1 MEFDANFREDFPFL
15 SNLFSDDN
23 TPPKPELT
31 DGFSLEPSA
40 SCKDSLFD
48 DLHGHFDH
56 FPLTGSNLNPHD
68 HGDHFNVEGST
79 SNPLSGIRECPCT
92 DPCEAYANA
101 FLNDFTASLFA
112 SDSTNENMQGFESSY
127 LSFWDNPDQKNLVQ
141 PTTGGQSHI
150 YLPLN
155 IQEHDGP
162 SNGRFADDISCIT
175 AENEYNR
182 KLAVQRKIRKRAEH
196 MRKAGEVQKK
206 PSMIKGQ
213 WTPQEDRLLLQLVDR
228 FGTKKWSHIARML
241 NGRMGKQCRERWH
254 NHLRPDIRKDAWS
267 EEEDKILIEAHKEI
281 GNKWAAIAR
290 RLPGRTENT
299 IKNHWN
305 ATKRRQL
312 SKKKS
317 KDSDSNGS
325 LLQSYIKSVTS
336 ASAPRI
342 DKNINMLSASDK
354 QMVSMMTKP
363 RIDQLESSDLNS
375 ADWAI
380 PVYNDH
386 NYYEAMGLLFDKDML
401 PETHGFMSMLEE
413 MPYSSLV
420 EDSNMEYET
429 PLETDN
435 LVQGEVKKEMDL
447 MELIYQGKL

>member
-1 MEFDANFREDFPFL
+1 MEFDANFREDFPCL
-15 SNLFSDDN
+15 SNLFSDNN
-23 TPPKPELT
+23 TPPKPDLT
-31 DGFSLEPSA
+31 DGFSLEPS
-40 SCKDSLFD
+40 SCKASLFD
-48 DLHGHFDH
+48 DFDGHFDH
-56 FPLTGSNLNPHD
+56 FPLTVSNLNPHD
-68 HGDHFNVEGST
+68 HGDDHFNVEGST
-79 SNPLSGIRECPCT
+79 SNPVSGIREYPCT

-112 SDSTNENMQGFESSY
+112 SD
-127 LSFWDNPDQKNLVQ
+127 
-141 PTTGGQSHI
+141 GGQSHI

-162 SNGRFADDISCIT
+162 TNGKFADDISCIT
-175 AENEYNR
+175 AENGYNR
-182 KLAVQRKIRKRAEH
+182 KLAVQRKIRKRAVH
-196 MRKAGEVQKK
+196 TRKAIKVQKK
-206 PSMIKGQ
+206 PTIIKGQ
-213 WTPQEDRLLLQLVDR
+213 WTPQEDRLLVQLVDR

-267 EEEDKILIEAHKEI
+267 EEEDKVLIEAHKEI

-312 SKKKS
+312 SKKS
-317 KDSDSNGS
+317 KDSDPDGS

-342 DKNINMLSASDK
+342 DKNINMLSAPDK
-354 QMVSMMTKP
+354 QMVRMTTKP
-363 RIDQLESSDLNS
+363 RTDQLESSELNS

-380 PVYNDH
+380 PIYNDH
-386 NYYEAMGLLFDKDML
+386 NYYEALGLLFDKNML

-413 MPYSSLV
+413 MPRSSVV
-420 EDSNMEYET
+420 EENNMEYET

-435 LVQGEVKKEMDL
+435 LVQGDVKKEMDL
-447 MELIYQGKL
+447 MELIYQGNL